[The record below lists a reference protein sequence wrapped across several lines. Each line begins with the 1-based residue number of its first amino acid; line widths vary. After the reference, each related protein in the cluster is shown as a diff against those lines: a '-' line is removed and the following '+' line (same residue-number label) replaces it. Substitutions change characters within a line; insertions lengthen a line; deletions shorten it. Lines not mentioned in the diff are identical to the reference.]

1 MAAKGRNE
9 SIREPDSSEK
19 AMREH
24 SGKGNQLIVARSVE
38 EMERLR
44 PIWEASQ
51 LHPNADMDYFRT
63 VIESRREVI
72 RPHVVCLQK
81 NGSAEAL
88 IVGRIEDVHL
98 ECRFG
103 YKAVYRSPVR
113 ALSVVYGGMM
123 GELSE
128 ENCHVL
134 VQELIRSLKRREAEV
149 IYWSNLR
156 TDSTIYEKAIRLPG
170 FLCRDYFVNPNYHW
184 RIALPQNLEEY
195 YKNVKYKARKNLR
208 RTVKLLSE
216 KNVNPVSIQCFRT
229 VRDLDRFMEQAEA
242 IAGKTYQRGLGAGF
256 SDDGENR
263 RLLTLAAERGWLR
276 SYILYLGDQPISFDT
291 AIQYG
296 DTFYLQNG
304 GYDPEYRQYDPGTN
318 LFLRY
323 LEDLCADPSV
333 RYVDF
338 GYGDAEYKQN
348 LCNESWKEASV
359 YVFASNFTGLKL
371 NLIRSA
377 LAASHHYGSM
387 ALRRMKLYERVK
399 REWREWMRPQT
410 SRND

>member
-1 MAAKGRNE
+1 
-9 SIREPDSSEK
+9 
-19 AMREH
+19 MRER
-24 SGKGNQLIVARSVE
+24 SGKENQLIVARSVE
-38 EMERLR
+38 EMECLR

-51 LHPNADMDYFRT
+51 SHPNADMDYFLT
-63 VIESRREVI
+63 VLASRPEVI
-72 RPHVVCLQK
+72 RPHVVCLHK
-81 NGSAEAL
+81 NGRAEAL

-103 YKAVYRSPVR
+103 YKTVCRFPVR
-113 ALSVVYGGMM
+113 ALSVVYGGVM
-123 GELSE
+123 GNMSE

-134 VQELIRSLKRREAEV
+134 VEELICSLKRREAEV

-156 TDSTIYEKAIRLPG
+156 TDSTIYEKAIRLPR
-170 FLCRDYFVNPNYHW
+170 FLSRDYFVNPNNHW
-184 RIALPQNLEEY
+184 RLALPQNLEEY

-216 KNVNPVSIQCFRT
+216 RNMDPVSIQCFRT

-256 SDDGENR
+256 FDNEENR

-276 SYILYLGDQPISFDT
+276 SYILYIGDQPISFDT

-323 LEDLCADPSV
+323 LEDLCADPLV

-338 GYGDAEYKQN
+338 GFGDAEYKQN

-387 ALRRMKLYERVK
+387 TLRRMRLYERVK
-399 REWREWMRPQT
+399 REWRQWMRQK
-410 SRND
+410 SNCHD